1 MREYNM
7 KLLTKELVNDVS
19 FASGIS
25 PSYIEKD
32 WYLVQILQSVTK
44 LNTSDVKIIFA
55 GGTCLSKAYSLTKRF
70 SEDVD
75 FDVIGL
81 SAASRKSRANYRDV
95 LISLIN
101 DIDGLEVEEDTI
113 KSRDESRFCNFY
125 VKYPKIYELE
135 SSLRNNL
142 KIEISFK
149 DIHLPTEQKIIKS
162 FVGNYVEESPSANI
176 DCISCIE
183 TAANKFNALLWRID
197 IKDRTQPFNHM
208 TNDPALMR
216 HLYDLNILYPI
227 LEKSE
232 DFIQLTKDIYKT
244 DCTRGNKE
252 RHLSLEE
259 FCNKTVATLKNDPL
273 YRKEYQ
279 DFVSKMVYLQ
289 QDNIDFDEALHSF
302 EKLTKIVCNNA

>member
-32 WYLVQILQSVTK
+32 WYLVQILQSVTQ

-101 DIDGLEVEEDTI
+101 DIDGLEVEEDI
-113 KSRDESRFCNFY
+113 
-125 VKYPKIYELE
+125 
-135 SSLRNNL
+135 
-142 KIEISFK
+142 
-149 DIHLPTEQKIIKS
+149 
-162 FVGNYVEESPSANI
+162 
-176 DCISCIE
+176 
-183 TAANKFNALLWRID
+183 
-197 IKDRTQPFNHM
+197 
-208 TNDPALMR
+208 
-216 HLYDLNILYPI
+216 
-227 LEKSE
+227 
-232 DFIQLTKDIYKT
+232 
-244 DCTRGNKE
+244 
-252 RHLSLEE
+252 
-259 FCNKTVATLKNDPL
+259 
-273 YRKEYQ
+273 
-279 DFVSKMVYLQ
+279 
-289 QDNIDFDEALHSF
+289 
-302 EKLTKIVCNNA
+302 